1 MNRIK
6 KICAFFIVLCLSLD
20 IVFGGTEK
28 AWAGGDTPIAEGE
41 TYVLTYVELQKDD
54 HVFLGEGEYLFTGE
68 AIKPQVT
75 LKRQDNNEVVDP
87 GKYKVKYLWYGEY
100 DLEEVEPVIVGDYII
115 AIVDN
120 DGTDGYKYE
129 NEAYFNIKSKVDPNE
144 SGLNVEVLGGP
155 FYYTTDENGTPVA
168 IKPDIKV
175 TKGAPDNEIT
185 YQCKWY
191 TNNDVAGTASVY
203 VSYKEEPA
211 SPEYLIGKADFVINK
226 KNTNVNFTKSQ
237 SVYTFDDTCKTEFEV
252 ETDCEEAGTWTW
264 TCVNKD
270 NTQTGAKAVAT
281 VSGNGTKG
289 EITINDLGTA
299 TITAR
304 FESDNYIGEKSI
316 DLTVKAAEVGA
327 DSIEVLDAADNSPIS
342 TLKTPYTGQAIEPS
356 VTVKRKISE
365 NESINLK
372 SNEYT
377 VQYGENIKPGT
388 GTIKITGNNTLSFEK
403 TVEFEITKADAG
415 ITFVS
420 SQYEAENI
428 ENSTTTI
435 TANKTCTENGTW
447 TWTCVNKDD
456 PLTPADTIV
465 TISGDGENCTVTVKG
480 KGTVTITAEFKSENY
495 VGEKSVDFTVKAP
508 NEYTKNDIK
517 AEAETVTEDEKIVIT
532 LSAVSADEVQKQ
544 KVANWLETAGSS
556 ISYYFKQTIDRNG
569 NKVDTD
575 AVVTGSAITVAGV
588 YDIYAKTTDT
598 TVTITTEPLGSLTVE
613 QAHPSNKPE
622 TNVTVSTDAKAYIV
636 TVISTSIE
644 NATADKTLEYSFDG
658 GKTYTSKS
666 KYTANADET
675 VTIAVRYAKG
685 GDVIPAS
692 DAVLVEITTPG
703 RSKEIQ
709 YSQNTEGDTE
719 TIELKAE
726 GCKIYYTTDGSEPGI
741 EETNSIKCADGL
753 VQIELSETP
762 VTIKAIAL
770 EEGKI
775 SGPMLE
781 LTARKTV
788 NNTPDPEPETEN
800 NDPQPTGT
808 QNTVTQPT
816 TIPPTGLSLNIYSG
830 TIQLK
835 EGTSTTLEAAAT
847 ILPSYATNNKVTWS
861 VDEDG
866 AKIVSLD
873 IKENNGNSVTIK
885 GLKDGV
891 AYVTATSDADHS
903 ITAQLKV
910 TVVKHEWQFVKF
922 KWNKKSNEATAV
934 FKCTAHNEKEN
945 GLVQMQEST
954 FGAGKNMVTEYT
966 ATATKD
972 PDGVALEKTI
982 SETRY
987 FKADGT
993 KTTYEQYLKDIGA
1006 GEENGVLTIEFAESE
1021 NWALDP
1027 ETNEPMIGKFY
1038 YTGQAFKPIVIVKNG
1053 DHVLTEGVDY
1063 KVTYSNNIKVTN
1075 DATVT
1080 IKGKGTYSANYTLKF
1095 EILPA
1100 PIEWAEIGNSV
1111 TKSVDKVSLVVSY
1124 KGKILSNKKDYKTEI
1139 NITASEDNP
1148 LTIGK
1153 DEKGNDIKVTEGAY
1167 VKVTGLGNFTG
1178 EKYTKI
1184 TVKTE
1189 EELKKF
1195 SIKVKMQSPEFIYDG
1210 TAHTLNTGIDS
1221 DELIVT
1227 DGNGDRIPEWSYY
1240 KYIDGVKTEVKENE
1254 PYDEKVQ
1261 NFAVSYSDNVNAGT
1275 VTAMV
1280 VGMGQYKGKVKKTF
1294 KIKPKKDGSN
1304 IKVSFA
1310 GTVVDENGKLV
1321 EKTDYYYE
1329 SKGVKPQIVVAD
1341 YSWVDLTDDDKDND
1355 LPVILHEG
1363 TDYSVKYNNNKKG
1376 GVIANIKITFKGN
1389 YKGAKVDNKIFNVLK
1404 PRFADPNVD
1413 VEVSAGDMV
1422 YNKRAKYQP
1431 KVYVTVNGEL
1441 VKSSEYKVYYYI
1453 AAVDENG
1460 KPKKKAVDIEGF
1472 TDAFEYVKGDSAGSI
1487 DGPCY
1492 MIAEITS
1499 KGKNYDTS
1507 NAAFRC
1513 QALYY
1518 VKPGD
1523 KKNDVNT
1530 AKVVLTAAGKNKVY
1544 TGTPVD
1550 LTKDD
1555 FTIKVGSTKIVGD
1568 DIFKYFDLEYANNI
1582 QVGKATVIVKA
1593 KEILDSDGNNTN
1605 PYVGQFAG
1613 SFSIKKGNISA
1624 MVKKEETK

>member
-68 AIKPQVT
+68 VIKPQVT
-75 LKRQDNNEVVDP
+75 LKRKDNDEVISSD
-87 GKYKVKYLWYGEY
+87 KYKVIYFQDNGNGM
-100 DLEEVEPVIVGDYII
+100 EETEPVEIGYYGIS
-115 AIVDN
+115 IVDN

-129 NEAYFNIKSKVDPNE
+129 NEAYFNIKSKVDPDE

-168 IKPDIKV
+168 IEPDIKV
-175 TKGAPDNEIT
+175 TKGAPDNEIE

-211 SPEYLIGKADFVINK
+211 SPEYLIGKADFLISIK
-226 KNTNVNFTKSQ
+226 PENV
-237 SVYTFDDTCKTEFEV
+237 D
-252 ETDCEEAGTWTW
+252 
-264 TCVNKD
+264 
-270 NTQTGAKAVAT
+270 
-281 VSGNGTKG
+281 
-289 EITINDLGTA
+289 
-299 TITAR
+299 
-304 FESDNYIGEKSI
+304 
-316 DLTVKAAEVGA
+316 A
-327 DSIEVLDAADNSPIS
+327 DSIEVLDATDNSPIS
-342 TLKTPYTGQAIEPS
+342 SLKLPYTGQAIKPN
-356 VTVKRKISE
+356 VKVKRKISE
-365 NESINLK
+365 NESINLN

-377 VQYGENIKPGT
+377 VQYGENIKPGK
-388 GTIKITGNNTLSFEK
+388 GTIKIIGNSPLVFEK

-415 ITFVS
+415 ITFAS

-435 TANKTCTENGTW
+435 TANTTCTENGTW

-456 PLTPADTIV
+456 PQASADAIV
-465 TISGDGENCTVTVKG
+465 TISGDGENCAVTVKG
-480 KGTVTITAEFKSENY
+480 KGNVTITARFESENY

-575 AVVTGSAITVAGV
+575 AVITGSAITVAGV

-598 TVTITTEPLGSLTVE
+598 TVTITPEPLGSLTVD

-658 GKTYTSKS
+658 GKTYTSKYA
-666 KYTANADET
+666 YTANADET

-719 TIELKAE
+719 TIELKAV

-741 EETNSIKCADGL
+741 EETNSVKCADGL

-775 SGPMLE
+775 SGPMLG
-781 LTARKTV
+781 LTASKKV

-835 EGTSTTLEAAAT
+835 EGTSTTLEAVAT
-847 ILPSYATNNKVTWS
+847 ILPSNANNKKVTWS
-861 VDEDG
+861 VDSEG
-866 AKIVSLD
+866 SEIVSFEINKD
-873 IKENNGNSVTIK
+873 NNENSVTIT

-891 AYVTATSDADHS
+891 AYVTATSDADQS
-903 ITAQLKV
+903 ITAKLKV

-934 FKCTAHNEKEN
+934 FKCTAHKEKGN
-945 GLVQMQEST
+945 GLVEMQEST
-954 FGAGKNMVTEYT
+954 FGVGTNMVTEYT

-972 PDGVALEKTI
+972 PDGVALGKTI

-987 FKADGT
+987 FNADGT
-993 KTTYEQYLKDIGA
+993 KTTYEQYLKDCGA
-1006 GEENGVLTIEFAESE
+1006 GKENGELTIEFADTV

-1038 YTGQAFKPIVIVKNG
+1038 YTGKAFKPIVIVKNG

-1075 DATVT
+1075 DAKVT
-1080 IKGKGTYSANYTLKF
+1080 IKGYGIYSADYELKF

-1100 PIEWAEIGNSV
+1100 SIEWTDIGNSV
-1111 TKSVDKVSLVVSY
+1111 TTNPDKVKLVVYY
-1124 KGKILSNKKDYKTEI
+1124 KGKNLKDKKDYKTEI
-1139 NITASEDNP
+1139 NIPASEDNP
-1148 LTIGK
+1148 LIIGK
-1153 DEKGNDIKVTEGAY
+1153 DEKGNEIKVTEGSY
-1167 VKVTGLGNFTG
+1167 VCITGLGNFTG

-1184 TVKTE
+1184 TVKTA
-1189 EELKKF
+1189 EELKK
-1195 SIKVKMQSPEFIYDG
+1195 SGIKAKAQIPQFIYDR
-1210 TAHTLNTGIDS
+1210 TAHVLDTSMAS
-1221 DELIVT
+1221 DELVVT
-1227 DGNGDRIPEWSYY
+1227 DKNGDRIPEWSYY
-1240 KYIDGVKTEVKENE
+1240 KYVDGVKTEVEEDE
-1254 PYDEKVQ
+1254 PYDEKIQ

-1294 KIKPKKDGSN
+1294 KIKPKTDGSN
-1304 IKVSFA
+1304 IKVTFLD
-1310 GTVVDENGKLV
+1310 TVVDENGKLV
-1321 EKTDYYYE
+1321 EKTDYYYD

-1341 YSWVDLTDDDKDND
+1341 YSWVDLTDDNKDND
-1355 LPVILHEG
+1355 LPVVLHEG
-1363 TDYSVKYNNNKKG
+1363 TDYTVKYNNKKG
-1376 GVIANIKITFKGN
+1376 GATASIKISFKGN
-1389 YKGAKVDNKIFNVLK
+1389 YKGTIVENKTFNVLK

-1413 VEVSAGDMV
+1413 VVVSAGDMV
-1422 YNKRAKYQP
+1422 YKGRAKYQP

-1453 AAVDENG
+1453 AVVDENG

-1472 TDAFEYVKGDSAGSI
+1472 TDAFEYVKGDSAGLI
-1487 DGPCY
+1487 GGPCY
-1492 MIAEITS
+1492 MIAEIS
-1499 KGKNYDTS
+1499 SNDKNYDTS

-1523 KKNDVNT
+1523 KKINVNK
-1530 AKVVLTAAGKNKVY
+1530 AKVVLTEAGKNKVY
-1544 TGTPVD
+1544 TGTPVY

-1555 FTIKVGSTKIVGD
+1555 LTIKVGSTTIVGD
-1568 DIFKYFDLEYANNI
+1568 EIFNYFDLEYVNNI
-1582 QVGKATVIVKA
+1582 QVGTAIVIVKA

-1613 SFSIKKGNISA
+1613 SFNIKKGNISA
-1624 MVKKEETK
+1624 LVKKKETK

>member
-75 LKRQDNNEVVDP
+75 LKRKDNDEVISSD
-87 GKYKVKYLWYGEY
+87 KYKVIYFQDNGNGM
-100 DLEEVEPVIVGDYII
+100 EETEPVEIGYYGISI
-115 AIVDN
+115 SDN

-129 NEAYFNIKSKVDPNE
+129 NEAYFNIKSKVDPDE
-144 SGLNVEVLGGP
+144 SGLNVKVLGGP

-168 IKPDIKV
+168 IEPDIKV
-175 TKGAPDNEIT
+175 TKGAPDNEIE
-185 YQCKWY
+185 YQYKWY

-211 SPEYLIGKADFVINK
+211 SPEYLIGKADFLISIK
-226 KNTNVNFTKSQ
+226 PENV
-237 SVYTFDDTCKTEFEV
+237 D
-252 ETDCEEAGTWTW
+252 
-264 TCVNKD
+264 
-270 NTQTGAKAVAT
+270 
-281 VSGNGTKG
+281 
-289 EITINDLGTA
+289 
-299 TITAR
+299 
-304 FESDNYIGEKSI
+304 
-316 DLTVKAAEVGA
+316 A
-327 DSIEVLDAADNSPIS
+327 DSIEVLDATDNSPIS
-342 TLKTPYTGQAIEPS
+342 SLKLPYTGQAIKPN

-365 NESINLK
+365 NESINLN

-388 GTIKITGNNTLSFEK
+388 GTIKITGNNPLVFEK

-415 ITFVS
+415 ITFAS

-435 TANKTCTENGTW
+435 TANTTCTENGTW

-456 PLTPADTIV
+456 PQTTADAIV
-465 TISGDGENCTVTVKG
+465 TISGDGENCAVTVKG
-480 KGTVTITAEFKSENY
+480 KGNVTITARFESENY

-508 NEYTKNDIK
+508 NEYTKNDLN

-556 ISYYFKQTIDRNG
+556 ISYYFIQTIDRNG
-569 NKVDTD
+569 NQVATNT
-575 AVVTGSAITVAGV
+575 VVTGAAITVAGV

-613 QAHPSNKPE
+613 QAHPSNKPKVD
-622 TNVTVSTDAKAYIV
+622 VTISTDAKAYIV
-636 TVISTSIE
+636 TVIGTSIE

-666 KYTANADET
+666 QYTANADET

-781 LTARKTV
+781 LTASKTV

-800 NDPQPTGT
+800 NDPQLTGT

-934 FKCTAHNEKEN
+934 FKCTVHNEKEN

-1038 YTGQAFKPIVIVKNG
+1038 YTGKAFKPIVIVKNG

-1063 KVTYSNNIKVTN
+1063 KVTYRNNTKVTN
-1075 DATVT
+1075 NATVT
-1080 IKGKGTYSANYTLKF
+1080 IEGKGTYSANYTLKF

-1100 PIEWAEIGNSV
+1100 PIEWADVGNCVYKDIPEKIKLAV
-1111 TKSVDKVSLVVSY
+1111 TY
-1124 KGKILSNKKDYKTEI
+1124 NGNILGKKDYTLD
-1139 NITASEDNP
+1139 NIIFASQDNP
-1148 LTIGK
+1148 LTLGK
-1153 DEKGNDIKVTEGAY
+1153 DENENDIKVTEGIYVHITGIGNYTGNRYIKVEKRTAEEIKKSNIK
-1167 VKVTGLGNFTG
+1167 VKVT
-1178 EKYTKI
+1178 
-1184 TVKTE
+1184 
-1189 EELKKF
+1189 KKEY
-1195 SIKVKMQSPEFIYDG
+1195 VYDG
-1210 TAHTLNTGIDS
+1210 TAHVLDTSIDS
-1221 DELIVT
+1221 EELIVT
-1227 DGNGDRIPEWSYY
+1227 DKNGERISEWSYY

-1261 NFAVSYSDNVNAGT
+1261 NFAVSYSDNVNAG
-1275 VTAMV
+1275 
-1280 VGMGQYKGKVKKTF
+1280 KVKVIIVGTGRYNGKCTTSF
-1294 KIKPKKDGSN
+1294 KIKPKTDGSN

-1310 GTVVDENGKLV
+1310 STIVDENGKLV

-1329 SKGVKPQIVVAD
+1329 KNGVKPQLIVAD
-1341 YSWVDLTDDDKDND
+1341 YSLVNLTDNNMDND
-1355 LPVILHEG
+1355 VPVILHKG
-1363 TDYSVKYNNNKKG
+1363 TDYLVKYKNNKKG
-1376 GVIANIKITFKGN
+1376 GAIANIKITFIGN
-1389 YKGAKVDNKIFNVLK
+1389 YKGTKVEDKSFNVLK
-1404 PRFADPNVD
+1404 TRFDDPNVD
-1413 VEVSAGDMV
+1413 VEVYAGDMV
-1422 YNKRAKYQP
+1422 YKGRARYQP

-1472 TDAFEYVKGDSAGSI
+1472 TDAFEYVKGGSAGSI

-1492 MIAEITS
+1492 MIAEIAY
-1499 KGKNYDTS
+1499 KGKYYDTS

-1523 KKNDVNT
+1523 NKTDVNK

-1544 TGTPVD
+1544 TGTSVD

-1555 FTIKVGSTKIVGD
+1555 FTIKVGSTIIVGD
-1568 DIFKYFDLEYANNI
+1568 EIFNYFDLEYANNV
-1582 QVGKATVIVKA
+1582 QRGKATVIVKA

-1613 SFSIKKGNISA
+1613 SFNIIKGNISA